1 MKRRE
6 FLKSIAATATV
17 GAVAPK
23 LLLAPPPAAMGVDTS
38 MNVYR
43 LGMVG
48 RTAVTATMNPAN
60 PAWEW
65 TMTILK
71 PRPLTGQFTEVISGA
86 WRDMFSRPGAAFS
99 YSKETDSWG

>member
-6 FLKSIAATATV
+6 FLKSIAATAAV

-71 PRPLTGQFTEVISGA
+71 PRPLTGQFRGYFRSLA
-86 WRDMFSRPGAAFS
+86 DMFSRPGAAFS